1 MITFGDVR
9 RYAQEYVNRPYAFG
23 KEDFIKIVEEYV
35 NSLPEWKRESI
46 VGIVR
51 EVNGVKVTKAV
62 KRKDLPKVL
71 REDEEFFNIWIK
83 TLTKG

>member
-1 MITFGDVR
+1 MITFDDVR

-23 KEDFIKIVEEYV
+23 KEDFIKVVEEYV

-46 VGIVR
+46 IGIQK

-62 KRKDLPKVL
+62 KKKDLPKIL
-71 REDEEFFNIWIK
+71 REDEEFFNTIVRIWASR
-83 TLTKG
+83 

>member
-1 MITFGDVR
+1 MKTFEDVR
-9 RYAQEYVNRPYAFG
+9 KFAQEYVNRPYAFG

-62 KRKDLPKVL
+62 KKKDLPRIL
-71 REDEEFFNIWIK
+71 REDEEFFNTIVRIWASR
-83 TLTKG
+83 

>member
-1 MITFGDVR
+1 M
-9 RYAQEYVNRPYAFG
+9 NRPYAFG

-35 NSLPEWKRESI
+35 NSLPEWKKESI

-71 REDEEFFNIWIK
+71 REDEEFFKIWIK

>member
-1 MITFGDVR
+1 M
-9 RYAQEYVNRPYAFG
+9 NRPYAFG

-35 NSLPEWKRESI
+35 NSLPEWRKESI

-71 REDEEFFNIWIK
+71 REDEEFFKIWIK